1 MSKRGLQVERDV
13 WTTEEFGVSYQ
24 GAVGALLADG
34 TVPAPVYFDSAS
46 GPGGRSVSQW
56 SVYDGRQGRPR
67 AAVLRA
73 VCSCGWAGPQHR
85 LDWEMIGGDELAEA
99 GDGPAAACERDW
111 DGHTAEVAAQAVPLP
126 EVVTVLLERLEV
138 EIDKLTATSPVAALR
153 AVRALE
159 VLAGRL
165 GYWAARGT
173 RSDHD
178 AGQAAAALGLSER
191 EARRLMA
198 RLGGWASHA

>member
-1 MSKRGLQVERDV
+1 MRGFKVERDV
-13 WTTEEFGVSYQ
+13 WATDEFGVSHQ
-24 GAVGALLADG
+24 GAVGVLLADG
-34 TVPAPVYFDSAS
+34 TVPKPVYFDSAS
-46 GPGGRSVSQW
+46 GTGGRSVSQW

-73 VCSCGWAGPQHR
+73 VCSCGWAGPRHH
-85 LDWEMIGGDELAEA
+85 LDWDVIGGDELAEA
-99 GDGPAAACERDW
+99 GDGQAAACERDW
-111 DGHTAEVAAQAVPLP
+111 DGHTADVAAKAVPLP
-126 EVVTVLLERLEV
+126 EAVTVLLEQLEV

-153 AVRALE
+153 AVRGLE

-165 GYWAARGT
+165 GYWAARGS

-178 AGQAAAALGLSER
+178 AEQAAAALGLSER

-198 RLGGWASHA
+198 RLGGWTSHA